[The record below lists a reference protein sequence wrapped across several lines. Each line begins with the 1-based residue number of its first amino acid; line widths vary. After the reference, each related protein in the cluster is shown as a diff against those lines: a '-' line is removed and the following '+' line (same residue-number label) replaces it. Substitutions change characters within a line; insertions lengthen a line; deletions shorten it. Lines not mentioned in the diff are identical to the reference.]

1 MSFEAALI
9 GAAIHM
15 LFWEKLPEWGTWFNR
30 MIAALPAPLRTLY
43 AQWRC
48 PYCAGFWIALCL
60 HGATGLSTLAALD
73 TLPAFWGRLGAPLG
87 WFPRRAGHR
96 RADPGR
102 RARRQRDPPAG
113 DADGDAE
120 EGVDGLPRQVNGR
133 SATGQSP
140 RHRRHARL
148 PAR

>member
-30 MIAALPAPLRTLY
+30 LVAALPAPLRTLY

-60 HGATGLSTLAALD
+60 HGATSLSTLTALD
-73 TLPAFWGRLGAPLG
+73 ALPAFWGELATPLG
-87 WFPRRAGHR
+87 WFL
-96 RADPGR
+96 
-102 RARRQRDPPAG
+102 
-113 DADGDAE
+113 DALVTAMLIQFTVLAVG
-120 EGVDGLPRQVNGR
+120 GI
-133 SATGQSP
+133 
-140 RHRRHARL
+140 RL
-148 PAR
+148 PAMHAVLLRKEFMKARED

>member
-9 GAAIHM
+9 GAAIHL

-30 MIAALPAPLRTLY
+30 FIAALPAPLRTLY

-73 TLPAFWGRLGAPLG
+73 VLPAFWGELAAPLG
-87 WFPRRAGHR
+87 WFL
-96 RADPGR
+96 
-102 RARRQRDPPAG
+102 
-113 DADGDAE
+113 DALVTAVLIQFIVLALGAI
-120 EGVDGLPRQVNGR
+120 
-133 SATGQSP
+133 
-140 RHRRHARL
+140 RL
-148 PAR
+148 PAMHAMMLKKEFMKARDG